1 MGKKS
6 RKPNKSAKK
15 SKARTPRAEAVE
27 ESVTVTTAA
36 APNPSPAAAGFRL
49 TPESYELVEFMK
61 ENKASQK
68 HNEDKPSL
76 RFKVGDRVQCAM
88 QSEQNEKQWGELLQG
103 SGRFSVEQ
111 LLMRSLSLSIDNSSV
126 WSDGT
131 VIALWCGQN
140 SPRGNMP
147 YQVILDDGDT
157 ACVPQDNDQYAKR
170 SSTISP
176 CQKQWND
183 SGLWTMPKERSECPI
198 ICSGCVLAAS
208 DAGLDE
214 KCPFCRAPSLGMST
228 YMERMKVR
236 AAKDDPE
243 NLGSYSLRGKEFQ
256 KDLGK
261 GFELLLKSVEVD
273 PASSAR
279 HSLALSYFFG
289 VGCETN
295 RQRALEHFEISAK
308 NGNGVSRCFLAD
320 LALRAGDETLAYKH
334 LMIAAKAGYM
344 SAIEPIKRGYSE
356 GVVTKE
362 ELANALRMNKESRD
376 ALRSESRDRAFAEA
390 LKRGDSRV
398 TY

>member
-183 SGLWTMPKERSECPI
+183 SGLWTMPKERSECPLCLIPLPLPKTGQTNFYPCCGQI

-243 NLGSYSLRGKEFQ
+243 ALSELGKLFILRGKEFQ
-256 KDLGK
+256 KTWAKALNCCRSQSKLIRRAQRGTAWLYPIFSAWAARRIGK
-261 GFELLLKSVEVD
+261 GDLSTLK
-273 PASSAR
+273 
-279 HSLALSYFFG
+279 
-289 VGCETN
+289 
-295 RQRALEHFEISAK
+295 
-308 NGNGVSRCFLAD
+308 
-320 LALRAGDETLAYKH
+320 
-334 LMIAAKAGYM
+334 
-344 SAIEPIKRGYSE
+344 
-356 GVVTKE
+356 
-362 ELANALRMNKESRD
+362 
-376 ALRSESRDRAFAEA
+376 
-390 LKRGDSRV
+390 
-398 TY
+398 